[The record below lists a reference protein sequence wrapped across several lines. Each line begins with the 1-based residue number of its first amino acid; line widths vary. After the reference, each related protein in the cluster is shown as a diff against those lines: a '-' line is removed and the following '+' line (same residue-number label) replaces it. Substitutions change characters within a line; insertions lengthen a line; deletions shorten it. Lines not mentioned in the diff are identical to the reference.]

1 MLVKRLLPLLLA
13 LAAPIPGHT
22 DAETEAEVR
31 RLEATLGRIQQAQ
44 MSLYQQF
51 QMTQELRRAEL
62 ARPDPFAPQPSV
74 GIALPP
80 MDYNELQRLRDAR
93 EQRIKDLGAELDRLY
108 ARYQELEQLTAELQ
122 KLSHKANDNIERIG
136 AVVERVEDISL
147 TVARVV
153 GAVGGLTRI
162 GQYAGVAAGVKRG
175 VEVFLTRLKD
185 RRH

>member
-1 MLVKRLLPLLLA
+1 MNAGGLIDLPDRPCHTQSPMTPLAVGVILVCLVA
-13 LAAPIPGHT
+13 LTI
-22 DAETEAEVR
+22 V
-31 RLEATLGRIQQAQ
+31 LISTLWAFKKTAQ
-44 MSLYQQF
+44 
-51 QMTQELRRAEL
+51 RAESVL
-62 ARPDPFAPQPSV
+62 AIVEREIRPLAS
-74 GIALPP
+74 
-80 MDYNELQRLRDAR
+80 
-93 EQRIKDLGAELDRLY
+93 
-108 ARYQELEQLTAELQ
+108 ELERLTAELQ
-122 KLSHKANDNIERIG
+122 KLSHKANDNLERIG